1 MEPSHAS
8 VTLKTRECNVHKSEV
23 TPLTIDVSKDYAIS
37 LDQEDHLASFRDE
50 FYIQHGVIYL
60 DGNSLGLMS
69 KRAEQTLME
78 LIDSWKTYGIDGWM
92 KGKYPWFYLSE
103 KLGAMTAP
111 LIGAEEDEVV
121 VTGSTTTNLHQLTA
135 TFYQPQ
141 GKRTKIV
148 ADELTFPSDIYALQ
162 SQLRLHRLD
171 PDEHL
176 VRVRSRDG
184 QTLAEEDLIDA
195 MTDEVALVVLPS
207 VLYRS
212 GQLLDIP
219 RLTEAAHER
228 NIPIGFDLCHSIGA
242 IPHQLS
248 AWGVDFAV
256 WCNYKYL
263 NAGPG
268 AVAGLYVNRKH
279 FGRIPGL
286 AGWFSSNK
294 DVQFDMEHQL
304 TAAPNAGAYQIGTP
318 HIFSLAPLIGS
329 LELFHE
335 AGMER
340 LREKSLRLTHYML
353 DLIESELAGLGFSIG
368 NPVEDER
375 RGGHVCLVH
384 NEAAR
389 ICKALKE
396 RDVVPDFRAPDVIRL
411 APVALYTSFQ
421 DVWEAVQRLKSIM
434 VEKAYERYENKRE
447 VIA

>member
-1 MEPSHAS
+1 
-8 VTLKTRECNVHKSEV
+8 
-23 TPLTIDVSKDYAIS
+23 LTIDVSKDYAIS
-37 LDQEDHLASFRDE
+37 LDQEDQLASFRNE
-50 FYIQHGVIYL
+50 FYIHHGVIYL

-92 KGKYPWFYLSE
+92 KGKYPWYYLSE

-111 LIGAEEDEVV
+111 LIGADEDEVV

-135 TFYQPQ
+135 TFFQPQ

-162 SQLRLHRLD
+162 SQLRLHGLN

-184 QTLAEEDLIDA
+184 QTLAEADLIDA

-219 RLTEAAHER
+219 RLTEAAHKR

-340 LREKSLRLTHYML
+340 LREKSLRLTHYMM

-368 NPVEDER
+368 NPIEDER

-411 APVALYTSFQ
+411 APIALYTSFQ